1 MAADEQVVEGT
12 SGASSQ
18 KLRSCQVPA
27 GDTGMQMAMQ
37 MVEACGRQ
45 DPNYRGSTLRKV
57 FNSKCTSFIR

>member
-45 DPNYRGSTLRKV
+45 DQQTIEEAP
-57 FNSKCTSFIR
+57 